1 MFLPHGIRVL
11 AVFLYGPSPSSLYL
25 LIASL
30 VSIAF
35 SDSSMDK
42 SAVTV
47 ALQTLTGAFCAP
59 VAYLLLKYSF
69 GSEHITL
76 GAVNQ
81 RTWRGIFMVI
91 ILSSLL
97 NGLFQTLSIGIV
109 DTRVADIMLP
119 LIYTVG
125 DILGAIFVLFVANF
139 LLSKTLS

>member
-1 MFLPHGIRVL
+1 LFLPHGIRVL

-47 ALQTLTGAFCAP
+47 ALQTLTGAFWAP
-59 VAYLLLKYSF
+59 VAYLLLKFSF
-69 GSEHITL
+69 GSEHINL
-76 GAVNQ
+76 GTVNK

-91 ILSSLL
+91 I
-97 NGLFQTLSIGIV
+97 F
-109 DTRVADIMLP
+109 
-119 LIYTVG
+119 
-125 DILGAIFVLFVANF
+125 
-139 LLSKTLS
+139 